1 MVGAGFRVRVSA
13 RVRVRVW
20 VRLRISLRLRLRV
33 SPTPNPGQV
42 VSGLKDALEAEAAV
56 GHSNPSPN
64 LNPNPSPSP
73 NPNPN
78 QSPTPTPTPGGR
90 GCARAPARAVA
101 AVAVQRGPL
110 RAVGRGGRAPVLRVL
125 TPLVPRPPRSVGACS
140 RFTCGLA
147 TLGPAGYSR
156 AHACATCVGGSRGVY
171 SILSISL

>member
-1 MVGAGFRVRVSA
+1 MGAGFRVKARV

-73 NPNPN
+73 NPNPHR
-78 QSPTPTPTPGGR
+78 SPTPTPTPGGR

-125 TPLVPRPPRSVGACS
+125 TPLVRRVRSA
-140 RFTCGLA
+140 
-147 TLGPAGYSR
+147 R
-156 AHACATCVGGSRGVY
+156 AAGSRVV
-171 SILSISL
+171 SLRWARPATPARTHVRPASAVLRAGFIRL